1 MLNNSI
7 WEVINLPPPPLRI
20 YGATKKTIT
29 NYTCWKIPNDP
40 ANQWNN
46 QHTNTLGLEEHWIT
60 DCGLLSEW
68 CPCLISLNTART
80 EIFRGNLLTMSGNYN
95 WSIGR
100 SFSHRPIL
108 RQFYNHRYVHVTQER
123 KLSPFLDL
131 YFLLAISLLAFYIC
145 WKIYNTEVS
154 GVPSASA
161 HPLWW
166 KSDEHWIKMRNLFP
180 CVPSVSL
187 RQFSVSPPVV
197 ITVTTN
203 EKLFNRRIRA
213 SKAIFNP
220 STPTQQNQQQH
231 QKELDKHLQLQ
242 QSSSSYCI
250 LVPSSPS
257 LRRGIEQTSSL
268 HLLGLSDLCWL
279 QNQQQQQ
286 QEQHN
291 TYV

>member
-1 MLNNSI
+1 
-7 WEVINLPPPPLRI
+7 
-20 YGATKKTIT
+20 
-29 NYTCWKIPNDP
+29 
-40 ANQWNN
+40 
-46 QHTNTLGLEEHWIT
+46 
-60 DCGLLSEW
+60 
-68 CPCLISLNTART
+68 
-80 EIFRGNLLTMSGNYN
+80 
-95 WSIGR
+95 
-100 SFSHRPIL
+100 
-108 RQFYNHRYVHVTQER
+108 
-123 KLSPFLDL
+123 
-131 YFLLAISLLAFYIC
+131 
-145 WKIYNTEVS
+145 
-154 GVPSASA
+154 
-161 HPLWW
+161 
-166 KSDEHWIKMRNLFP
+166 MRNLFP